1 VGWGCRREVYGY
13 PLQTQRPGGYGSS
26 YAGKRWDGCH
36 TPALTKYNSP
46 GRHSPAGVYPMDV
59 EEYRSIISN
68 AIEREIEAYTFY
80 RMIHERVTD
89 ENLKGL
95 FNELA
100 GEESKHRR
108 TLEALL
114 LREPEK
120 LGFDTTRDYK
130 VADALET
137 PPLSADLKPLDGLVI
152 AIRKELD
159 AMQLYT
165 QLAGLSVDP
174 EQIELFESLA
184 AMERGHKAR
193 LEDIYT
199 NMAFPEVW

>member
-1 VGWGCRREVYGY
+1 MN
-13 PLQTQRPGGYGSS
+13 T
-26 YAGKRWDGCH
+26 
-36 TPALTKYNSP
+36 
-46 GRHSPAGVYPMDV
+46 

-68 AIEREIEAYTFY
+68 AIDREIEAYTFY
-80 RMIHERVTD
+80 RTVREKVTD
-89 ENLKGL
+89 ENLKNL

-100 GEESKHRR
+100 GEESKHRK

-114 LREPEK
+114 LKEPGK
-120 LGFDTTRDYK
+120 LGFDTKRDYK
-130 VADALET
+130 VADTLEV

-159 AMQLYT
+159 AMQMYT
-165 QLAGLSVDP
+165 QLANLSLDP
-174 EQIELFESLA
+174 EQMELFGSLA

-199 NMAFPEVW
+199 NMAFPEAW